1 MKTTR
6 ILGYIAGVLAA
17 IALVTLGFGL
27 ILTMNPEKFPN
38 LTLGYSALI
47 GGVVAVLISIIP
59 GIVHFALRMKFHRP
73 FHAEGVSRGVRI
85 AGRVLL
91 CVWWLALAAG
101 AALALYLG
109 RLGFI

>member
-1 MKTTR
+1 
-6 ILGYIAGVLAA
+6 
-17 IALVTLGFGL
+17 
-27 ILTMNPEKFPN
+27 
-38 LTLGYSALI
+38 
-47 GGVVAVLISIIP
+47 
-59 GIVHFALRMKFHRP
+59 MKFHRP